1 MNRLIG
7 IFRAS
12 IIEIVFEP
20 CHAKRAKMFSL
31 MFKEIQR
38 HFIPIRPDRIFE
50 KNKKITKQKYS
61 KQYRRNS

>member
-7 IFRAS
+7 IFRSS

-20 CHAKRAKMFSL
+20 CPAKRAKMFSL

-38 HFIPIRPDRIFE
+38 HFIPIRPGRIFE
-50 KNKKITKQKYS
+50 RNKKTTKHKYS
-61 KQYRRNS
+61 KQYPKNY

>member
-7 IFRAS
+7 IFRAN
-12 IIEIVFEP
+12 IIEIIFEP
-20 CHAKRAKMFSL
+20 CHTKRVKMFSL

-38 HFIPIRPDRIFE
+38 HFIPIRPGRIF
-50 KNKKITKQKYS
+50 KRNKKTTKHNYS